1 MREFIKKALIGTVIL
16 LLLITIFWQTLTAT
30 AFWGLAM
37 YQAKDHGATKLTPKP
52 ELVLP
57 IATSTASSTL
67 YGTVQIPHLFA
78 RTEVLPAPDGVRLVF
93 SDNDSNAYY
102 LITVM
107 GTYKDGFLAGQ
118 GDTTEAEI
126 ASSCSTL
133 ATIFSANPCLD
144 DRSFITA
151 IMETSNKTARLF
163 SSPEKK
169 KAAAAFLLLKTTYV
183 PAATT
188 SITPFQ
194 SAEISGYL
202 AYEPVDSIAYFF
214 DSDESG
220 YEMVFV
226 HMDQAEIESV
236 LTNIR
241 NNE

>member
-78 RTEVLPAPDGVRLVF
+78 RTEVLQAPDGVRLVF

-107 GTYKDGFLAGQ
+107 GTYKDGFLGGQ
-118 GDTTEAEI
+118 ADTTEAEI